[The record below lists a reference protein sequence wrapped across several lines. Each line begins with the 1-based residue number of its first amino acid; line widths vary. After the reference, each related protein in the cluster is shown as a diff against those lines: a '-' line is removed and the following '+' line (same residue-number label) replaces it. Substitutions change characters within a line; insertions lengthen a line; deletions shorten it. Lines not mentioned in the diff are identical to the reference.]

1 MKTLLGFLGDDKGD
15 TLPESVKIDSPP
27 ESIETLFRY
36 ENNWEERSERMF
48 YFGTLIPNEFNR
60 DYLFNAIDNLV
71 HDLLLPDGQKWS
83 SEEPFSET
91 GMQIPSLKLRLDQDD
106 EGYKLVEDKIGPV
119 EEALEKELDN
129 PEKNKKYSEAIKK
142 CGVIKK
148 TCKEEHSVERL
159 IKSPAA
165 KLEDSVNK
173 IISENGLQ
181 VIARH

>member
-1 MKTLLGFLGDDKGD
+1 MINDIEDLFENNDALNQLEESTSKLKIWIDKQLTQFDTEMKTLLGFLGDDKGD

-119 EEALEKELDN
+119 EEALEKNLIILKRI
-129 PEKNKKYSEAIKK
+129 KNTLRLLKN
-142 CGVIKK
+142 
-148 TCKEEHSVERL
+148 VE
-159 IKSPAA
+159 
-165 KLEDSVNK
+165 
-173 IISENGLQ
+173 
-181 VIARH
+181 